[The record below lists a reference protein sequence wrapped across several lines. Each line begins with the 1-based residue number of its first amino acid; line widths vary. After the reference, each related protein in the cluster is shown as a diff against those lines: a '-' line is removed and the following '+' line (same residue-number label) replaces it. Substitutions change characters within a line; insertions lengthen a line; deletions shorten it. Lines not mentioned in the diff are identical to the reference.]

1 MKNKRHFDD
10 IKQMVND
17 INTKTTAKVK
27 VGREPVYGEG
37 DAFTYEYT
45 ITIGGVVVVFH
56 KGFGEAYGFLKGV
69 QMYLVNRAQGKDVET
84 LNKDVVEA
92 LGMND
97 DLKRLLAR
105 AKVKM
110 KKAGKLAAAWKKEN
124 KVLLDHYASQ
134 NGELLITRG
143 QYEDLEKEKVAL
155 ENRNTAL
162 EQQIDELGAE
172 RDKLAQDLAVAE
184 YRAAIKDKVAVPKA
198 GEIHN
203 VLSKAM
209 VLISGGLFSVNNE
222 EYQQKATE
230 WAKSLIFC
238 ISRDEIRPIQSSDNT
253 MFMRF
258 SISHELDNDLLEV
271 LRTKYV
277 RRIQMAIIINQ
288 EKGRSIS
295 LF

>member
-1 MKNKRHFDD
+1 MKRHFDD
-10 IKQMVND
+10 IKNLLND

-27 VGREPVYGEG
+27 VKRKRIYGKE
-37 DAFTYEYT
+37 DTFTYEYT
-45 ITIGGVVVVFH
+45 ITIGGVVVVID

-69 QMYLVNRAQGKDVET
+69 QMYLANRAQGRDVET
-84 LNKDVVEA
+84 LNNDVLEA

-97 DLKRLLAR
+97 ELKSLLGR

-134 NGELLITRG
+134 NGELLITKG
-143 QYEDLEKEKVAL
+143 QYEDLEKEKVTL

-162 EQQIDELGAE
+162 EQQIDELKVE
-172 RDKLAQDLAVAE
+172 RDKIAQDLAVAE

-198 GEIHN
+198 GEIHD

-222 EYQQKATE
+222 EYQKKAMA

-238 ISRDEIRPIQSSDNT
+238 ISRDEIRPVQSSDNT
-253 MFMRF
+253 MFMKF
-258 SISHELDNDLLEV
+258 SISRELDNELLEV
-271 LRTKYV
+271 LRNRYI